1 MHVSGVDTR
10 VNGEPNKSF
19 TCYTISDD
27 TFQNLEDALS
37 YSTTH
42 VCGVEYGY
50 GNLYGKEWIVGL
62 PSSKGEYVI
71 GIRTKETDAYY
82 ASEWLYIWVV
92 GQEDQTGE

>member
-42 VCGVEYGY
+42 DCGVEYQYAKLEG
-50 GNLYGKEWIVGL
+50 GGSSPGL
-62 PSSKGEYVI
+62 PSSKGGYVI
-71 GIRTKETDAYY
+71 RIRTKETDAYY
-82 ASEWLYIWVV
+82 ASEWACIWVV